1 MKAVVLRGPNDVRV
15 EDVADPVLLA
25 ETDAI
30 VRVDAAAI
38 CGADLGP
45 LHGHVPG
52 FEYGT
57 IMGHEFA
64 GEVVEVGADVSKIRT
79 GNRVVNMSLV
89 ADGTCAACRAGRVT
103 QCSGRALFGY
113 SGVYPRLDG
122 AQAELVRVPHADT
135 VLSPLPDAV
144 SDEAAVF
151 LADNL
156 PTAYDAVVRG
166 ETKPTDLVCVVGLGA
181 VGLMAV
187 MVALDIGAT
196 VFAVDG
202 IEDRRALAAGLGA
215 RTLGPDEAWE
225 AIAAETDGLGADVVV
240 EAAGS
245 PGALDAALGLARG
258 RGMVSVVGA
267 HFEPDFPLDN
277 GRMFA
282 KELTMRWSIGDSL
295 GHRERLI
302 EMISAGRLDP
312 PAVVTHRMRARRCH
326 RGLPPLRQPRGD
338 EDRHDP
344 VRRAALLA
352 AALVVLAGCGGSAET
367 SPAEVKEALEA
378 RLVGK
383 KLSFEWVYCLRTR
396 RSFEDRTIFRCNVNF
411 GEPHIVIYCASSTK
425 AGS

>member
-25 ETDAI
+25 RTDAI

-79 GNRVVNMSLV
+79 GDRVVNMSLV
-89 ADGTCAACRAGRVT
+89 ADGTCAACRAGRTT

-295 GHRERLI
+295 GHRRAADRDDL
-302 EMISAGRLDP
+302 RR
-312 PAVVTHRMRARRCH
+312 PARPARR
-326 RGLPPLRQPRGD
+326 
-338 EDRHDP
+338 RHP
-344 VRRAALLA
+344 SHAA
-352 AALVVLAGCGGSAET
+352 
-367 SPAEVKEALEA
+367 
-378 RLVGK
+378 R
-383 KLSFEWVYCLRTR
+383 
-396 RSFEDRTIFRCNVNF
+396 
-411 GEPHIVIYCASSTK
+411 
-425 AGS
+425 

>member
-1 MKAVVLRGPNDVRV
+1 MKAVVLRGPLDVRL

-25 ETDAI
+25 ATDAI
-30 VRVDAAAI
+30 VRVDTAAI
-38 CGADLGP
+38 CGADLAP

-64 GEVVEVGADVSKIRT
+64 GIVQEVGSDVSKIRA
-79 GNRVVNMSLV
+79 GDRVVNMSLV

-135 VLSPLPDAV
+135 VLSPLPDEV

-166 ETKPTDLVCVVGLGA
+166 EIKPTDLVCVVGLGA

-187 MVALDIGAT
+187 MVALDIGSK

-202 IEDRRALAAGLGA
+202 IEDRRTLAAGLGA
-215 RTLGPDEAWE
+215 RVLEPGEAWD

-245 PGALDAALGLARG
+245 PGALDAAMDFARG

-295 GHRERLI
+295 GHRQRLI

-312 PAVVTHRMRARRCH
+312 SAVVTHR
-326 RGLPPLRQPRGD
+326 LP
-338 EDRHDP
+338 
-344 VRRAALLA
+344 LA
-352 AALVVLAGCGGSAET
+352 
-367 SPAEVKEALEA
+367 EAPEA
-378 RLVGK
+378 YRLFDSREATK
-383 KLSFEWVYCLRTR
+383 
-396 RSFEDRTIFRCNVNF
+396 
-411 GEPHIVIYCASSTK
+411 IVMTP
-425 AGS
+425 

>member
-1 MKAVVLRGPNDVRV
+1 MRAVVLRGPDDVRV
-15 EDVADPVLLA
+15 ETVADPGLLA
-25 ETDAI
+25 DTDAI
-30 VRVDAAAI
+30 VRVDTAAI

-57 IMGHEFA
+57 ILGHEFA
-64 GEVVEVGADVSKIRT
+64 GHVVDVGAAVTTLRAGD
-79 GNRVVNMSLV
+79 RVVNMSLV

-135 VLSPLPDAV
+135 VLSALPESV

-156 PTAYDAVVRG
+156 PTAYDAVTRG
-166 ETKPTDLVCVVGLGA
+166 EVQPDDLVCVVGLGA

-187 MVALDIGAT
+187 MVALDIGAR

-202 IEDRRALAAGLGA
+202 VESRRALAAGLGA
-215 RTLGPDEAWE
+215 RVLEPAEAPDAL
-225 AIAAETDGLGADVVV
+225 AAESDGLGADVVV

-245 PGALDAALGLARG
+245 PAALDAALGLARG

-295 GHRERLI
+295 NNRPQLI
-302 EMISAGRLDP
+302 SMISEGRLDP
-312 PAVVTHRMRARRCH
+312 AAVVTHRMA
-326 RGLPPLRQPRGD
+326 LGD
-338 EDRHDP
+338 
-344 VRRAALLA
+344 AAEAYRLFDSREA
-352 AALVVLAGCGGSAET
+352 TKVVMT
-367 SPAEVKEALEA
+367 P
-378 RLVGK
+378 
-383 KLSFEWVYCLRTR
+383 
-396 RSFEDRTIFRCNVNF
+396 
-411 GEPHIVIYCASSTK
+411 
-425 AGS
+425 

>member
-1 MKAVVLRGPNDVRV
+1 VKAVVLRAPNDVRL
-15 EDVADPVLLA
+15 EDVADPKLLA
-25 ETDAI
+25 DTDAI

-64 GEVVEVGADVSKIRT
+64 GVVEEVGSAVTAVRPGD
-79 GNRVVNMSLV
+79 RVVNMSLV

-135 VLSPLPDAV
+135 VLSSLPDSV

-166 ETKPTDLVCVVGLGA
+166 EVGSEDLVCVVGLGA

-196 VFAVDG
+196 VVAVDG
-202 IEDRRALAAGLGA
+202 VEQRRALAEGLGA
-215 RTLGPDEAWE
+215 RVLVPAEAQD
-225 AIAAETDGLGADVVV
+225 AIAADTEGLGADVVI

-245 PGALDAALGLARG
+245 PGALQAALGLARG

-277 GRMFA
+277 GIMFT

-295 GHRERLI
+295 GNRQRLI

-312 PAVVTHRMRARRCH
+312 PAVVTHRLPLGDAPRAYELFDNR
-326 RGLPPLRQPRGD
+326 
-338 EDRHDP
+338 
-344 VRRAALLA
+344 
-352 AALVVLAGCGGSAET
+352 
-367 SPAEVKEALEA
+367 EAT
-378 RLVGK
+378 K
-383 KLSFEWVYCLRTR
+383 
-396 RSFEDRTIFRCNVNF
+396 
-411 GEPHIVIYCASSTK
+411 IVMTP
-425 AGS
+425 

>member
-1 MKAVVLRGPNDVRV
+1 MRAVVLRGPNDVAV
-15 EDVADPVLLA
+15 EDVADPVLLEA
-25 ETDAI
+25 TDAI

-64 GEVVEVGADVSKIRT
+64 GEVVEVGSDVSKIRR
-79 GNRVVNMSLV
+79 GDRVVNMSLV

-135 VLSPLPDAV
+135 VLSPLPEAV

-187 MVALDIGAT
+187 MVALDLGAR

-202 IEDRRALAAGLGA
+202 IEERRSLAEGLGA
-215 RTLGPDEAWE
+215 RALVPTEAWD

-245 PGALDAALGLARG
+245 PGALDAAMDLARG

-295 GHRERLI
+295 EHRERLI
-302 EMISAGRLDP
+302 DMISAGRLDP
-312 PAVVTHRMRARRCH
+312 PAVVTHR
-326 RGLPPLRQPRGD
+326 LP
-338 EDRHDP
+338 
-344 VRRAALLA
+344 LA
-352 AALVVLAGCGGSAET
+352 DAT
-367 SPAEVKEALEA
+367 EAYRLFDSREA
-378 RLVGK
+378 TK
-383 KLSFEWVYCLRTR
+383 
-396 RSFEDRTIFRCNVNF
+396 
-411 GEPHIVIYCASSTK
+411 IVMTP
-425 AGS
+425 

>member
-1 MKAVVLRGPNDVRV
+1 V
-15 EDVADPVLLA
+15 EDVADPVLMA
-25 ETDAI
+25 PTDAI
-30 VRVDAAAI
+30 VRVDAAGI

-64 GEVVEVGADVSKIRT
+64 GEVADVGSDVSKIRP
-79 GNRVVNMSLV
+79 GDRVVNTSLV

-135 VLSPLPDAV
+135 VLSRLPEAV

-166 ETKPTDLVCVVGLGA
+166 ETKPSDLVCVVGLGA
-181 VGLMAV
+181 VGLMGV
-187 MVALDIGAT
+187 MVALDLGAR

-202 IEDRRALAAGLGA
+202 IEERRSLAEGLGA
-215 RTLGPDEAWE
+215 RAVEPGEAWE
-225 AIAAETDGLGADVVV
+225 AIAAETDGLGADVVI

-245 PGALDAALGLARG
+245 PGALDAALDLARG

-302 EMISAGRLDP
+302 EMISTGRLDP
-312 PAVVTHRMRARRCH
+312 PAVVTHR
-326 RGLPPLRQPRGD
+326 LP
-338 EDRHDP
+338 
-344 VRRAALLA
+344 LA
-352 AALVVLAGCGGSAET
+352 
-367 SPAEVKEALEA
+367 EATEA
-378 RLVGK
+378 YRLFDSREATK
-383 KLSFEWVYCLRTR
+383 
-396 RSFEDRTIFRCNVNF
+396 
-411 GEPHIVIYCASSTK
+411 IVMTP
-425 AGS
+425 

>member
-1 MKAVVLRGPNDVRV
+1 
-15 EDVADPVLLA
+15 VLLA
-25 ETDAI
+25 PTDAI
-30 VRVDAAAI
+30 VHVDTSAI
-38 CGADLGP
+38 CGADLSP

-64 GEVVEVGADVSKIRT
+64 GEVVEVGSDVAHIRS
-79 GNRVVNMSLV
+79 GERVVNMSLV

-135 VLSPLPDAV
+135 VLSQLPEAV

-202 IEDRRALAAGLGA
+202 IEERRTLAEGLGA
-215 RTLGPDEAWE
+215 RALEPDEAWE
-225 AIAAETDGLGADVVV
+225 AIGAETDGLGADVVV

-295 GHRERLI
+295 VHRERLI
-302 EMISAGRLDP
+302 AMISEGRLGP
-312 PAVVTHRMRARRCH
+312 SAVVTHRM
-326 RGLPPLRQPRGD
+326 PLGD
-338 EDRHDP
+338 
-344 VRRAALLA
+344 AA
-352 AALVVLAGCGGSAET
+352 
-367 SPAEVKEALEA
+367 EAYRLFDNREA
-378 RLVGK
+378 TK
-383 KLSFEWVYCLRTR
+383 
-396 RSFEDRTIFRCNVNF
+396 
-411 GEPHIVIYCASSTK
+411 IVMTP
-425 AGS
+425 

>member
-1 MKAVVLRGPNDVRV
+1 MKAVVLRGPNDVQV

-25 ETDAI
+25 GTDAI
-30 VRVDAAAI
+30 VRVDTAAI

-64 GEVVEVGADVSKIRT
+64 GIVVEVGADVSKIRT
-79 GNRVVNMSLV
+79 GDRVVNMSLV

-295 GHRERLI
+295 VHRERLI

-312 PAVVTHRMRARRCH
+312 PAVVTHRM
-326 RGLPPLRQPRGD
+326 Q
-338 EDRHDP
+338 
-344 VRRAALLA
+344 LA
-352 AALVVLAGCGGSAET
+352 DAG
-367 SPAEVKEALEA
+367 EAYRLFDSREA
-378 RLVGK
+378 TK
-383 KLSFEWVYCLRTR
+383 
-396 RSFEDRTIFRCNVNF
+396 
-411 GEPHIVIYCASSTK
+411 IVMTP
-425 AGS
+425 

>member
-15 EDVADPVLLA
+15 EDVPDPVLR
-25 ETDAI
+25 EPTDAL
-30 VRVDAAAI
+30 VRVEAAAI

-64 GEVVEVGADVSKIRT
+64 GEVVEVGTDIAAVAPGD
-79 GNRVVNMSLV
+79 RVANMSLV

-144 SDEAAVF
+144 SNEAAVF

-166 ETKPTDLVCVVGLGA
+166 ETRETDVVCVVGLGA

-187 MVALDIGAT
+187 MVALDLGAT

-202 IEDRRALAAGLGA
+202 IEERCRLAAALGA
-215 RTLGPDEAWE
+215 RVLEPEEAWE
-225 AIAAETDGLGADVVV
+225 AVAAETDGLGADVVV

-245 PGALDAALGLARG
+245 PGALDAAMDLVRG

-277 GRMFA
+277 ARMFT

-295 GHRERLI
+295 GHRQRLI
-302 EMISAGRLDP
+302 EMIAAGRLDP
-312 PAVVTHRMRARRCH
+312 PAVVTHRLPLADAAEAYRLFDAR
-326 RGLPPLRQPRGD
+326 
-338 EDRHDP
+338 E
-344 VRRAALLA
+344 ATK
-352 AALVVLAGCGGSAET
+352 VVMT
-367 SPAEVKEALEA
+367 P
-378 RLVGK
+378 
-383 KLSFEWVYCLRTR
+383 
-396 RSFEDRTIFRCNVNF
+396 
-411 GEPHIVIYCASSTK
+411 
-425 AGS
+425 

>member
-1 MKAVVLRGPNDVRV
+1 MKAVVLRGPNDVRL
-15 EDVADPVLLA
+15 EDVADPVIQVQ
-25 ETDAI
+25 TDAI
-30 VRVDAAAI
+30 VRVDTAAI

-64 GEVVEVGADVSKIRT
+64 GEVVAVGADVAAIKP
-79 GNRVVNMSLV
+79 GDRVVNMSLV

-144 SDEAAVF
+144 SNDAAVF

-166 ETKPTDLVCVVGLGA
+166 ETKPTDVVCVVGLGA

-202 IEDRRALAAGLGA
+202 IEARRGLAEALGA
-215 RTLGPDEAWE
+215 HVLEPAEAQA

-245 PGALDAALGLARG
+245 PGALDAAMDLARG

-277 GRMFA
+277 ARMFA

-295 GHRERLI
+295 RNRPQLI
-302 EMISAGRLDP
+302 SMISEGRLDP
-312 PAVVTHRMRARRCH
+312 PAVVTHRLPLADAPEAYRLFDAR
-326 RGLPPLRQPRGD
+326 
-338 EDRHDP
+338 
-344 VRRAALLA
+344 
-352 AALVVLAGCGGSAET
+352 
-367 SPAEVKEALEA
+367 EAT
-378 RLVGK
+378 K
-383 KLSFEWVYCLRTR
+383 
-396 RSFEDRTIFRCNVNF
+396 
-411 GEPHIVIYCASSTK
+411 IVMTP
-425 AGS
+425 